1 MGFDLRWIGVEG
13 RYRERLLDWLDL
25 EQAGDAGDE
34 LGSEFTLAEAPGGWV
49 VLVAN
54 APGFILD
61 DALAGVS
68 SSCGFAVGCEIVE
81 AVTFSQARAWRDGR
95 PAWSVTYDGDKG
107 PDGLEV
113 DGDPPPEFAA
123 IRSRR
128 NAEQAAD
135 PDPSVSYMFEAP
147 LDLAAGIA
155 GYRPGEYQGLE
166 WAILRR
172 KRAKDRPSV
181 RRPRSLRTAMLS
193 ELLPLLRSLG
203 WQMGDR
209 PALADSNQIYRS
221 LNGLHQ
227 TLWFDFASGQ
237 ETYIIVYF
245 AARAPA
251 GEPEF
256 VVRGRVTAPRLTLP
270 LWKRFSWKR
279 FSELTRYYP
288 PPEDIVGA
296 TIERARDEIIIA
308 DEYLRAWA
316 PSPCIRIE
324 FARPDV
330 QWPSPDRMPGAPYSP
345 DEGRTARP

>member
-1 MGFDLRWIGVEG
+1 MGFDLRWIGVES
-13 RYRERLLDWLDL
+13 RYRERLLDCLDL

-54 APGFILD
+54 ARGFMLD
-61 DALAGVS
+61 EALAGVS
-68 SSCGFAVGCEIVE
+68 ASCGLAVGCEILE
-81 AVTFSQARAWRDGR
+81 TVTFSQARAWRDGR
-95 PAWSVTYDGDKG
+95 PAWSVTYEGGKG

-147 LDLAAGIA
+147 VDLAAGIA

-166 WAILRR
+166 WTILRR
-172 KRAKDRPSV
+172 KGAKDRPSG
-181 RRPRSLRTAMLS
+181 RRRRSLRTAMLS
-193 ELLPLLRSLG
+193 DLLPLMRSLG

-209 PALADSNQIYRS
+209 PDLAEGQIYRRI
-221 LNGLHQ
+221 NGLDQ
-227 TLWFDFASGQ
+227 RLRFDFASGQ

-245 AARAPA
+245 SARAPSR
-251 GEPEF
+251 EPEF
-256 VVRGRVTAPRLTLP
+256 VVRGRVTAPRVTLP

-288 PPEDIVGA
+288 PPEDIIGA

-308 DEYLRAWA
+308 DEYLRTWA

-330 QWPSPDRMPGAPYSP
+330 PWPSPDRISDAPSP
-345 DEGRTARP
+345 PRP